1 MTSPSGFRT
10 ARTVSDSQDA
20 SAQRATKKFRLR
32 CHLYSPQ
39 TSKISL
45 VVGGI
50 LNLKEAVS
58 IYHTLKEIMWGF
70 SFEELAKRAQ
80 EEASKLA
87 VRFE

>member
-1 MTSPSGFRT
+1 
-10 ARTVSDSQDA
+10 
-20 SAQRATKKFRLR
+20 
-32 CHLYSPQ
+32 
-39 TSKISL
+39 